1 MRSKICVN
9 RHLWTVNVFKTFPLY
24 PNIYIYIYK
33 KSIATSHRQP
43 VKAFKKTYTYITL
56 AARTALTFI
65 SMSRKAI
72 RTFSELS

>member
-1 MRSKICVN
+1 MTSKICVN
-9 RHLWTVNVFKTFPLY
+9 RRLW
-24 PNIYIYIYK
+24 I
-33 KSIATSHRQP
+33 QP
-43 VKAFKKTYTYITL
+43 VKAFKKTYTYITF